1 MPVRSDMSIRNTF
14 STVSTTTAAE
24 ATRKGSE
31 RRKMPAAS
39 SATPKAS
46 QTAE

>member
-1 MPVRSDMSIRNTF
+1 MSIRNTLK
-14 STVSTTTAAE
+14 TVRITTAAE
-24 ATRKGSE
+24 ASRTACE
-31 RRKMPAAS
+31 RSNMPTAS